1 MLAIA
6 PPDTRRTTAPEDLA
20 LHPLPAGRGEAAPLP
35 GIALRRALLER
46 RLRVDYQPIVRLH
59 DARIV
64 GHEALARILDPA
76 GQLLAAD
83 SFIDTAAEM
92 AIEPYIDSDVSEQVM
107 TTAHSEPNP
116 FLPDRGKRFIN
127 CSSAFLIDPTRI
139 QRLAEHHRRW
149 ARARTWS
156 RDEDVPWVLEITE
169 RNLDVCPQ
177 RLRSTVAPLLDL
189 GFQLA
194 LDDFGGKNS
203 AFPHLLQMPIRYLKI
218 DKGLVQ
224 GAMTDARSE
233 LALHRVADLARSLG
247 MTAIAEGI
255 ETPAMRDR
263 VLAAGVAWGQGY
275 LWGMP
280 SPHASHGLPPAPH
293 DNTVTQSFSH

>member
-6 PPDTRRTTAPEDLA
+6 PPDTRPTPAPGFA
-20 LHPLPAGRGEAAPLP
+20 LHARPADHDEEASFSRIL
-35 GIALRRALLER
+35 LRKALLQR
-46 RLRVDYQPIVRLH
+46 RLRVAYQPIVRLR
-59 DARIV
+59 DERVV

-83 SFIDTAAEM
+83 SFIDTAAQM
-92 AIEPYIDSDVSEQVM
+92 AVEPHIDSDISEQVM
-107 TTAHSEPNP
+107 AAAHSEPKP

-127 CSSAFLIDPTRI
+127 CSSAFLSDPTRI
-139 QRLAEHHRRW
+139 QRLADHHRRW
-149 ARARTWS
+149 ANARTWS

-177 RLRSTVAPLLDL
+177 LLCSTVAPLLDL

-194 LDDFGGKNS
+194 LDDFGSKNS

-224 GAMTDARSE
+224 AAMTDARSE
-233 LALHRVADLARSLG
+233 LALHRVADLAQGLG
-247 MTAIAEGI
+247 TITIAEGI
-255 ETPAMRDR
+255 ETPRMRDR

-280 SPHASHGLPPAPH
+280 SPHASH
-293 DNTVTQSFSH
+293 

>member
-1 MLAIA
+1 MLATA
-6 PPDTRRTTAPEDLA
+6 PPDNRRATAPDLS
-20 LHPLPAGRGEAAPLP
+20 LHPLPAAHDEPAPLP
-35 GIALRRALLER
+35 RGQLRRALLER
-46 RLRVDYQPIVRLH
+46 RLRVAYQPIVRLH
-59 DARIV
+59 DERIV

-76 GQLLAAD
+76 GRLLAAD

-92 AIEPYIDSDVSEQVM
+92 AVEPHIDSDISEQVM
-107 TTAHSEPNP
+107 TAAHSEPKA

-127 CSSAFLIDPTRI
+127 CSSAFLIDTTRV

-149 ARARTWS
+149 ANARTWS
-156 RDEDVPWVLEITE
+156 HDEDVPWVLEITE

-224 GAMTDARSE
+224 AAVTNARSE
-233 LALHRVADLARSLG
+233 LALHRVADLARGLG
-247 MTAIAEGI
+247 MTTIAEGI
-255 ETPAMRDR
+255 ETPAMRDQ
-263 VLAAGVAWGQGY
+263 VLAAGIAWGQGY
-275 LWGMP
+275 LWGTP
-280 SPHASHGLPPAPH
+280 SPHASH
-293 DNTVTQSFSH
+293 